1 MKELNNFKNNY
12 NIDMKLKPLSKV
24 DKRDTPTSRKF
35 GD

>member
-24 DKRDTPTSRKF
+24 DKRDMPKSRKF